1 MTRPRPRFRF
11 VPSGLLLAAAL
22 LPACRK
28 KETPPAPP
36 PPAVI
41 VSQPLKADV
50 PVIAEFIG
58 LTEAVASVEVRA
70 RVEATIEKIHFTEG
84 TTVKQGDLLFDLDR
98 LPIEQR
104 VAAAKGRVGQLE
116 ASLAK
121 ANLDVERLAP
131 LAKVGAVPRKD
142 LDAALTAQQA
152 ALSALDSGKAS
163 LTSAELDLGYTTIT
177 APVAGL
183 IGAREK
189 DVGALVGKGEPT
201 LLATISPLDPIR
213 VSMDISEVAYLN
225 SAERLAGGG
234 ESAVFSAI
242 LANGATHPHTG
253 RLEFV
258 DRAVNSTTGTIK
270 VRAEFPN
277 PEKILR
283 PGQFV
288 RVRVLVRSLPG
299 ALLLPERAI
308 SELQGRESVFVVGPD
323 GKVARRSVRTG
334 LRVSPLT
341 VVTEGLTE
349 TDRVIV
355 EGIQKARD
363 GAPVQ
368 PTDAPVDPRPLE
380 ELKAGAPGAA
390 ARRP

>member
-1 MTRPRPRFRF
+1 MARLRPHLRLVHPA
-11 VPSGLLLAAAL
+11 LLLAAVL
-22 LPACRK
+22 VPACRE
-28 KETPPAPP
+28 KEAPPAPP

-41 VSQPLKADV
+41 VSRPLKADV

-84 TTVKQGDLLFDLDR
+84 TMVKAGDLLFDLDR
-98 LPIEQR
+98 RPIEQR

-121 ANLDVERLAP
+121 ANLDVERLEP

-142 LDAALTAQQA
+142 LDTALTAQQA
-152 ALSALDSGKAS
+152 ALSALESGKAS
-163 LTSAELDLGYTTIT
+163 LTAAELDLGYTTIT
-177 APVAGL
+177 APVSGL
-183 IGAREK
+183 IGARQK

-213 VSMDISEVAYLN
+213 VGMEVSEVAYLN
-225 SAERLAGGG
+225 SAERLAGSGP
-234 ESAVFSAI
+234 SAVFSAV
-242 LANGATHPHTG
+242 LANGATHPHPG

-308 SELQGRESVFVVGPD
+308 AELQGRESVFIVGVD
-323 GKVARRSVRTG
+323 GKAARRGVRTG
-334 LRVSPLT
+334 LRFSPLC
-341 VVTEGLTE
+341 VVTEGLAAD
-349 TDRVIV
+349 DRVIV

-368 PTDAPVDPRPLE
+368 ATEAPVDPRPLE